1 MAYQEIIA
9 PATPAAVIDA
19 IRAFAEANG
28 WTVNRNTLSG
38 NNRTVT
44 LKRGEVDYVHIYN
57 LDLNNIYIRGS
68 IDYASGSTPDATTRR
83 GPRAVVNV
91 GAGPYTR
98 LFLFADNTPSPYV
111 HIVIEANMA
120 GNYWHASF
128 GALDKFEN
136 FTGGLYYD
144 GTSWTAPG
152 TTSNSPWTYNSAQYP
167 LFAGNYSTY
176 QTPTTTTSPVGGI
189 RCDFAADSRTDA
201 WFQFTDDTSA
211 DTDLSIRTGIHSSRP
226 GSSTVDGKL
235 GYLVESCDGNVFSNR
250 SILHRIMAQV
260 RRIGGYWSPI
270 GTFPDVRFC
279 SVAKFTDAQEI
290 TIGSDVWKIFPMLRK
305 GSVGAP
311 LYERYS
317 QNFGYAYR
325 KKV

>member
-28 WTVNRNTLSG
+28 WTVSRNNLSG
-38 NNRTVT
+38 SNRTVT
-44 LKRGEVDYVHIYN
+44 LKRAETDYLHIYN
-57 LDLNNIYIRGS
+57 LNANNVYLRGS
-68 IDYASGSTPDATTRR
+68 IDYASGATPDATTRR
-83 GPRAVVNV
+83 GHRAVLNV
-91 GAGPYTR
+91 GAGPYTK
-98 LFLFADNTPSPYV
+98 LFMFADNTPSPYV
-111 HIVIEANMA
+111 HFVIEANTA
-120 GNYWHASF
+120 GNFWHGSF
-128 GALDKFEN
+128 GVMDKFEA
-136 FTGGLYYD
+136 FTGGLDYD
-144 GTSWTAPG
+144 GTSWTTPG
-152 TTSNSPWTYNSAQYP
+152 TTNGAPWTYGSSSYP

-176 QTPTTTTSPVGGI
+176 TAPTTTTSPCGAI

-201 WFQFTDDTSA
+201 WFSFSDDSNA
-211 DTDLSIRTGIHSSRP
+211 DTDLSIRCGIHASRGG
-226 GSSTVDGKL
+226 GSTDGELTYKA
-235 GYLVESCDGNVFSNR
+235 ESCDGNVFSNR
-250 SILHRIMAQV
+250 SILHRIMASV
-260 RRIGGYWSPI
+260 RRVGGYWSPI

-279 SVAKFTDAQEI
+279 SVAKFTDGQEI